1 MLSPRKWLNRFLI
14 PVRRGPSE
22 IEGTG
27 CFTVRSFR
35 AGEEIGP
42 VGLGPAQAQDRH
54 SLQVGTQHR
63 GVKEPWRYMNHSCVP
78 SARLRF
84 SSDSVSLIAQRDL
97 ARDAELTIDYSQ
109 LPEKV
114 STTFTCHCPKCRNA
128 STRAGFGALA
138 SSEQPR

>member
-1 MLSPRKWLNRFLI
+1 MLSPRTWLNRLWA
-14 PVRRGPSE
+14 PVRQGPSE

-54 SLQVGTQHR
+54 SLQVGDQHR
-63 GVKEPWRYMNHSCVP
+63 AVKEPWRYMNHSCLP
-78 SARLRF
+78 TARLRF
-84 SSDSVSLIAQRDL
+84 GHDSVSLIAQRDL
-97 ARDAELTIDYSQ
+97 ERDAELTIDYAE

-114 STTFTCHCPKCRNA
+114 STTFACHCPKCRNG
-128 STRAGFGALA
+128 SSRAGFGMLA
-138 SSEQPR
+138 SSGQSR